1 MQKYRPRLP
10 EKLAP
15 YLSKIKRL
23 SSEELNLLFGDDH
36 AVLKQEA
43 DRLGVPVKDV
53 KHYWHKSKHL
63 SLFVQN
69 KGKTYTQIFDEL
81 KQEMLQYAPKYPKL
95 KRTQPKNPHLL
106 IIDPADIHIGKLAS
120 AFETSDEYNIEI
132 ALDRIREGVQGIL
145 DKTASFNID
154 QILFIGGNDIL
165 HIDTPKRTTTS
176 GTHQDTCGMWFD
188 NYLIAKRIIVETLE
202 KLLTVANVH
211 FMYNPSNH
219 DYTNG
224 FFLADVIST
233 WFNKCPNIT
242 FDVSIAHRK
251 YFTYGNSLIGTTHGD
266 GAKQNDLPLLMA
278 EEVATEWA
286 NSKHRYIYTHHVHHK
301 TAKDIGR
308 VSIEAMRSASGTD
321 SWHDRNGYR
330 SIKAIEGFLHDP
342 HNGQIARISH
352 IF

>member
-1 MQKYRPRLP
+1 MSKYRPRLP

-15 YLSKIKRL
+15 YLSRIKQL
-23 SSEELNLLFGDDH
+23 NEEDLKLLFGDNH
-36 AVLKQEA
+36 KVIKEEA
-43 DRLGVPVKDV
+43 ERLGIPVKDV
-53 KHYWHKSKHL
+53 KHYWHKSKHI
-63 SLFVQN
+63 SMFIKN
-69 KGKTYTQIFDEL
+69 SGKSYKQIFDEL
-81 KQEMLQYAPKYPKL
+81 KDEMVKHAPKYPKL
-95 KRTQPKNPHLL
+95 KRNQPKNPHLL

-120 AFETSDEYNIEI
+120 AFETRDEYNIEI
-132 ALDRIREGVQGIL
+132 AIDRIREGVQGIL

-154 QILFIGGNDIL
+154 KILFIGGNDIL

-176 GTHQDTCGMWFD
+176 GTPQDTCGMWHE
-188 NYLIAKRIIVETLE
+188 NYIIAKRIIVETLE

-211 FMYNPSNH
+211 FVFNPSNH

-224 FFLADVIST
+224 FFLADVVST
-233 WFNKCPNIT
+233 WFNKNPNIT

-251 YFTYGNSLIGTTHGD
+251 YFKYGNSLIGSTHGD
-266 GAKQNDLPLLMA
+266 GARQADLPLLMA
-278 EEVATEWA
+278 EEAPEDWA
-286 NSKHRYIYTHHVHHK
+286 RSKHRYIYTHHVHHK
-301 TAKDIGR
+301 TAKDYGR

-342 HNGQIARISH
+342 ENGQIARISH